1 MKSFLF
7 TLVFTLTCC
16 LTAAAQNKACTLKLS
31 QAPEIRGLRL
41 GMEIKQVLSFLPQLD
56 IKPADEFGYSH
67 TSFSFS
73 QMTDE
78 ELKRLKFDRKG
89 ISYIGLD
96 FLDGKLISLLVAYD
110 DTVRWASLDEFVSK
124 LNASFNL
131 PGAWQS
137 NDSDKGLTCDG
148 FEIRA
153 SLAGNTGSLSLFDIT
168 SERALMARKAEKREK
183 QKQAFRP

>member
-7 TLVFTLTCC
+7 TLVFTLTCY
-16 LTAAAQNKACTLKLS
+16 LTGAAQNKTCTLKLS

-41 GMEIKQVLSFLPQLD
+41 GMEIKQVLSLLPQLD

-67 TSFSFS
+67 TNFSFY

-78 ELKRLKFDRKG
+78 ELKRLKFDGKG
-89 ISYIGLD
+89 ISSIGLD
-96 FLDGKLISLLVAYD
+96 FLDGKLISLMVMYA
-110 DTVRWASLDEFVSK
+110 DTVRWASLDEFASK

-131 PGAWQS
+131 PGVWQS
-137 NDSDKGLTCDG
+137 NGFDKSLTCDG

-153 SLAGNTGSLSLFDIT
+153 SLAGNTGSLFLFDIT
-168 SERALMARKAEKREK
+168 SERTLVKRKAEKEEK
-183 QKQAFRP
+183 KKQAFRP